1 MKTIYKHSLMTS
13 LVCLL
18 LTSAAMVAQVGIGD
32 FSSTT
37 PRGVLDVQDSGN
49 AMGIV
54 FPVVALVDA
63 TTETVVNPNG
73 ANIVPGTTVYN
84 TTVLDDGPDSLYPG
98 IFTWKGSKWTSLRE
112 RKDNALF
119 LQDTDVR
126 TGSSDILNPV
136 AGKQTIPFDSNSF
149 TPIYTGRYAL
159 HLVVHY
165 GGGNLD
171 ASAMSSSQFVNFAKE
186 EGEFEFIFNGNTYNV
201 DISSYSTYN
210 NDSDFN
216 GGSLRV
222 STNRFNQIGY
232 DYVEVLT
239 AGTTYTF
246 SLTFN
251 QADAQGFE
259 GDGDIVASDDGRGY
273 VTINDNIKC
282 YLEINYVYE

>member
-1 MKTIYKHSLMTS
+1 ML
-13 LVCLL
+13 
-18 LTSAAMVAQVGIGD
+18 AQVGIGINSPKGALD
-32 FSSTT
+32 LSSSTM
-37 PRGVLDVQDSGN
+37 GV
-49 AMGIV
+49 V
-54 FPVVALVDA
+54 FPVVALVNA
-63 TTETVVNPNG
+63 NTETVVNPNG
-73 ANIVPGTTVYN
+73 TNIVPGTTVYN
-84 TTVLDDGPDSLYPG
+84 TTVLDDGADSLYPG
-98 IFTWKGSKWTSLRE
+98 IFTWKLHPPATYKWTSLRE

-119 LQDTDVR
+119 LQNADVR
-126 TGSSDILNPV
+126 TGSDDATNPV
-136 AGKQTIPFDSNSF
+136 AGKQTIPFDNNSF

-186 EGEFEFIFNGNTYNV
+186 EGEFEFIFNGNTYTV
-201 DISSYSTYN
+201 DISSYSAYN
-210 NDSDFN
+210 DDSLFD
-216 GGSLRV
+216 GGSLRT
-222 STNRFNQIGY
+222 STNIFNQIGY

-259 GDGDIVASDDGRGY
+259 GDGDIVAGDDGTGY
-273 VTINDNIKC
+273 VTINNSLKC

>member
-1 MKTIYKHSLMTS
+1 MKTIYKHSLLTS
-13 LVCLL
+13 IVYLL
-18 LTSAAMVAQVGIGD
+18 LASTAMVAQVVIGN
-32 FSSTT
+32 FTT
-37 PRGVLDVQDSGN
+37 PRGILDVQADVLASDN
-49 AMGIV
+49 TMGIV

-63 TTETVVNPNG
+63 HTETVVNPNG
-73 ANIVPGTTVYN
+73 INIVPGTTVYN
-84 TTVLDDGPDSLYPG
+84 TTVYDDGADSLYPG

-112 RKDNALF
+112 KKDNALF

-126 TGSSDILNPV
+126 TGSDD
-136 AGKQTIPFDSNSF
+136 GKQTIPFDSNTF

-165 GGGNLD
+165 GGGNLNATAD
-171 ASAMSSSQFVNFAKE
+171 PQFVNFAKE
-186 EGEFEFIFNGNTYNV
+186 EGEFEFIFNGNTYTV
-201 DISSYSTYN
+201 DISSYSAYN
-210 NDSDFN
+210 NDSSFY
-216 GGSLRV
+216 GSSLRT

-251 QADAQGFE
+251 QADAPGFE
-259 GDGDIVASDDGRGY
+259 GDGDIDASDDGRGY
-273 VTINDNIKC
+273 VTINNDLKC